1 MLTATILGRKGVLMW
16 ARVRCPSNTIPTNE
30 LDQLGHGDAVN
41 LLLYGVEGPVLHQA
55 LHLVH
60 LQQENKGIV
69 ARG

>member
-1 MLTATILGRKGVLMW
+1 MPQYYLL
-16 ARVRCPSNTIPTNE
+16 TNE

-60 LQQENKGIV
+60 LQQEHKGIV